1 MTHRILLAFLL
12 GQLFSCQT
20 PEKPIET
27 NPAVGKYIYAFTS
40 GTISKNDPILIKLA
54 NPYQGNVAVGQEL
67 AENILE
73 FSPDIHGKLFL
84 RDASTLEFVKSESMP
99 SGQDYV
105 ATLHLDRLLD
115 DVESE
120 LNKIQFEFSVI
131 KQDLDFY
138 IEGIE
143 PVSDSDLTKVKLKAR
158 ILFADAIETEE
169 VKAALSAKQRGNT
182 LSIAA
187 QQTGGREYTIT
198 VDGLQRLE
206 SASELVFEWDFSDL
220 DLQGEEVTEIPS
232 ISDFKV
238 LSMGIEPNVQELKIL
253 FSDPIAEQDLNGLIS
268 IEHAV
273 DLKFDIDGAQVTVF
287 TNDVIFGDRLV
298 EVSGSVRN
306 KANKAM
312 GDDYSKV
319 VRFAIEKPDV
329 KLLGD
334 KNIIPMS
341 GSNLLMPFEAVGLN
355 AVDVYVTKIFSNNIL
370 QYFQSNDYGGSYQL
384 SRVGKHI
391 YRKHIDLSS
400 AVATGLY
407 NKQRYFVDIADIVK
421 SDPGALYEVDIRFKK
436 EYSLYDCGNEE
447 STLNDAE
454 VKDGWVTDGEYFV
467 DDYWAN
473 VPYNWRER
481 ENPCHGAYY
490 NRYQTSKKTTV
501 MATDIGL
508 IVKAG
513 NDNKMLV
520 VANSLTTA
528 EPISGAKIR
537 VFDFQQ
543 QEICSG
549 STDGRGF
556 VELDLKGKPFVV
568 SASKG
573 KSVSYVKVFP
583 GNALSLSKFRVS
595 GAVVQDGVKGFAY
608 GDRGVWRPGDS
619 LYLNFILDD
628 PAALLPPDY
637 PVKMEIYSPQGQP
650 VKELVQTASV
660 NGFYD
665 FRTHLPEDS
674 ETGNY
679 AANFTIGNRVFRK
692 NLRIET
698 VKPNRLKIELN
709 LDEKGKSTAISGKLK
724 SSWLHGTPGNGLNAK
739 IDVTIKASK
748 TVFDEYPGYHFDNYI
763 SSRLTSSDMNVF
775 EDKLDENGEASFRF
789 DVDES
794 VKKAPGRVKASF
806 TTKVF
811 EPGGNFSIDYFTSPY
826 DPYSTYVGAR
836 IPESKLWGGALET
849 EKDHEIE
856 LVSLTADGKLSKS
869 QKVKVSLF
877 KVDHR
882 WWYDNYSSGDY
893 NYINTSSYNLVD
905 RDTINLLDGTGAY
918 PIRVE
923 NSNWGRYLL
932 EVHDLASG
940 HKSVQFVF
948 FDWPYWMRS
957 NKQGGEASSIL
968 GFSTDKDSYKVGEK
982 IKVTVPSPE
991 KGKLLLS
998 LENGTEIIDTKWI
1011 TPEKGETKIEIE
1023 ATTAMAPNAY
1033 IHISLIQPHSQT
1045 VNDRPMRMY
1054 GVIPVDVIDEATKLE
1069 PIIKTAEVFRPE
1081 SKADISVKE
1090 ANGKPMT
1097 YTLAVVDEGL
1107 LGITRF
1113 NTPNPWDAFFAKE
1126 ALGVRTWDF
1135 YDQVIGAI
1143 AQKNP
1148 NVFAIGGDGEA
1159 MDPGKQKAIR
1169 FKPMVRFLGPFT
1181 IAANESKKHQ
1191 IDIPNYVGAV
1201 RVMVVAG
1208 NGAAYGNAES
1218 EVPVRSKLMVLGTLP
1233 RVASPT
1239 EKIHVPVNVF
1249 AMEDGIESVDV
1260 SIRTNEL
1267 LTVKGSKQKSIQ
1279 FDKPGDQLVDFEI
1292 ETSKTTGIAKVF
1304 IEARSESEKSTYE
1317 IEFDVRSPNPNYT
1330 EVIDTL
1336 LNKGGTW
1343 KFSEELFGVKGS
1355 NKAVLELSV
1364 LPPLN
1369 LSKRLDYLIQY
1380 PHGCVEQITSSAFPQ
1395 ISLHRLVELS
1405 TSQKVSI
1412 DKNVQEVIR
1421 RYSHYQTSDGGFGYW
1436 PGSTQASEWGTNY
1449 AGHFM
1454 LQAEKRGYYIPS
1466 NLKNQWISYQREM
1479 ARKWPNTTTG
1489 IYTYGER
1496 IQAYRL
1502 FTLALADQPNFGAM
1516 NTLKSKKNLDATAHW
1531 ILALAYAESG
1541 EIDIAKKM
1549 VEDYSDRIPRYNEL
1563 GHTYGNPTRDAGF
1576 VLQALNLLNEKER
1589 AASVAQS
1596 IATIIGSETWL
1607 STQTLGMTLVALAE
1621 YIGEDEMEAGLKGSL
1636 IQNGDQIDFNT
1647 GKSLVQQELALSGNK
1662 VTGSVSSSSE
1672 QPLYA
1677 RLLISGKPLISKEV
1691 RKANK
1696 LRMEIR
1702 YVDMNYRTIDVS
1714 SIEQG
1719 TDFIA
1724 EVRISNPEYAG
1735 TLHELA
1741 LTQVF
1746 PSGWEIM
1753 NPRMV
1758 GELSGSQNTPDYQD
1772 VRDDRVHSYFS
1783 LREGKSKTFRI
1794 QLNATYKG
1802 KYYLPAVKC
1811 APMYDES
1818 IIAVEPGKWVEVK

>member
-1 MTHRILLAFLL
+1 MIHRILLALLFGALL
-12 GQLFSCQT
+12 GCQNS
-20 PEKPIET
+20 EQPIET

-54 NPYQGNVAVGQEL
+54 NPYQGTVAVGQEL

-73 FSPDIHGKLFL
+73 FSPNIDGKLFL
-84 RDASTLEFVKSESMP
+84 RDASTLEFVRTNPMK
-99 SGQDYV
+99 SGQSYV

-115 DVESE
+115 DVETE
-120 LNKIQFEFSVI
+120 FVEVQFEFSVI
-131 KQDLDFY
+131 RQDLDFY
-138 IEGIE
+138 VEGIE
-143 PVSDSDLTKVKLKAR
+143 PVSDGDLSQVNLKAR
-158 ILFADAIETEE
+158 ILFADGIEPED
-169 VKAALSAKQRGNT
+169 VKKGLSASQNGET
-182 LSIAA
+182 LAVSPIQAGSREFTLKV
-187 QQTGGREYTIT
+187 TGVERM
-198 VDGLQRLE
+198 E
-206 SASELVFEWDFSDL
+206 SASEVVFEWDFDGGE
-220 DLQGEEVTEIPS
+220 LQGEYAAQIPS

-238 LSMGIEPNVQELKIL
+238 LHIGTSTNLQELNIL

-268 IEHAV
+268 IEHV
-273 DLKFDIDGAQVTVF
+273 SDVKFDIAGSQVKVYT
-287 TNDVIFGDRLV
+287 DAVIFGDRLV
-298 EVSGSVRN
+298 EISGTIRN
-306 KANKAM
+306 MANKAM
-312 GDDYSKV
+312 GEDYSKV
-319 VRFAIEKPDV
+319 VRFAVEKPDV
-329 KLLGD
+329 SLISD

-341 GSNLLMPFEAVGLN
+341 GSNLLMPFEAVGLK
-355 AVDVYVTKIFSNNIL
+355 AVDVYITKIYNNNVL
-370 QYFQSNDYGGSYQL
+370 QYFQANDYGGSYQL

-400 AVATGLY
+400 AAATGLY
-407 NKQRYFVDIADIVK
+407 SKQRYFVDIADIVE

-436 EYSLYDCGNEE
+436 AYALYDCGTEE
-447 STLNDAE
+447 STLTDAE
-454 VKDGWVTDGEYFV
+454 IKDGWITDGEYYV

-513 NDNKMLV
+513 NDDKILV
-520 VANSLTTA
+520 VANSLTSSD
-528 EPISGAKIR
+528 PISGAVVK
-537 VFDFQQ
+537 VYDFQQ

-549 STDGRGF
+549 TTDSRGF
-556 VELDLKGKPFVV
+556 ANLDLKGNPFVV
-568 SASKG
+568 TAQKG
-573 KSVSYVKVFP
+573 ESISYLKVLP
-583 GNALSLSKFRVS
+583 GNALSLSKFQVS

-619 LYLNFILDD
+619 LYLHFILDD
-628 PAALLPPDY
+628 PSNLLPADY
-637 PVKMEIYSPQGQP
+637 PVKMEVISPQGQS
-650 VKELVQTASV
+650 VKELVQTASL

-665 FRTHLPEDS
+665 FRTHLNEDS

-679 AANFTIGNRVFRK
+679 SALFTIGNRTFRK

-709 LDEKGKSTAISGKLK
+709 LDEKSKSKAISGNLK
-724 SSWLHGTPGNGLNAK
+724 SSWLHGTPGNGLKAK
-739 IDVTIKASK
+739 VDVTIKASK
-748 TVFDEYPGYHFDNYI
+748 TVFDKYPGYHFDNFI
-763 SSRLTSSDMNVF
+763 SASLASSDMNVY
-775 EDKLDENGEASFRF
+775 EGKLDKNGEASFRF
-789 DVDES
+789 EVDET
-794 VKKAPGRVKASF
+794 VQKAPGRVKASF

-826 DPYSTYVGAR
+826 DPYSTYAGAR

-856 LVSLTADGKLSKS
+856 LVSLTSNGDLVKA
-869 QKVKVSLF
+869 QKVRVSLF

-893 NYINTSSYNLVD
+893 NYINTSSYNLLK
-905 RDTINLLDGTGAY
+905 RDTILLGDGTGSY
-918 PIRVE
+918 PVRVE
-923 NSNWGRYLL
+923 NKDWGRYLL
-932 EVHDLASG
+932 EVHDLTSG

-968 GFSTDKDSYKVGEK
+968 GFSTDKDSYKVGEI

-998 LENGTEIIDTKWI
+998 LENGTEIIGSKWL
-1011 TPEKGETKIEIE
+1011 TPKKGETKIEIE

-1033 IHISLIQPHSQT
+1033 IHISLIQPHNQSL
-1045 VNDRPMRMY
+1045 NDRPMRMY
-1054 GVIPVDVIDEATKLE
+1054 GVIPVDVIDESTRLE
-1069 PIIKTAEVFRPE
+1069 PIISSPEVFRPE
-1081 SKADISVKE
+1081 SKAEVSVKE

-1097 YTLAVVDEGL
+1097 YTLAIVDEGL

-1113 NTPNPWDAFFAKE
+1113 KTPNPWDAFYSKE

-1148 NVFAIGGDGEA
+1148 HVFAIGGDGEA

-1169 FKPMVRFLGPFT
+1169 FKPMVRFLGPFEL
-1181 IAANESKKHQ
+1181 APNESKNHH

-1208 NGAAYGNAES
+1208 NGDAYGNAES

-1239 EKIHVPVNVF
+1239 EKIYVPVNVF
-1249 AMEDGIESVDV
+1249 AMEEGIETVDV
-1260 SIRTNEL
+1260 SIQTNDL
-1267 LTVKGSKQKSIQ
+1267 LTISGAKQKSIR

-1292 ETSKTTGIAKVF
+1292 ETGTTTGIAKVL
-1304 IEARSESEKSTYE
+1304 IEARSGSEKSTYE
-1317 IEFDVRSPNPNYT
+1317 IEFDVRSPNPYYT
-1330 EVIDTL
+1330 EVIDTVL
-1336 LNKGGTW
+1336 TKGSQCS
-1343 KFSEELFGVKGS
+1343 FSEELFGVNGS
-1355 NKAVLELSV
+1355 NKAVIELSV

-1380 PHGCVEQITSSAFPQ
+1380 PHGCIEQITSSAFPQ
-1395 ISLHRLVELS
+1395 ISLHKLVELN

-1421 RYSHYQTSDGGFGYW
+1421 RYSQYQTTEGGFGYW
-1436 PGSTQASEWGTNY
+1436 PGSRHASEWGTNY

-1466 NLKNQWISYQREM
+1466 NLKNQWLQYQRDM
-1479 ARKWPNTTTG
+1479 ARKWPNTTSG
-1489 IYTYGER
+1489 IYTYGDR
-1496 IQAYRL
+1496 VQAYRL
-1502 FTLALADQPNFGAM
+1502 FTLALANQANFGAM
-1516 NTLKSKKNLDATAHW
+1516 NTLKSKKNLDPTAHW
-1531 ILALAYAESG
+1531 ILALAYAQSG
-1541 EIDIAKKM
+1541 EMDIAKRM
-1549 VEDYSDRIPRYNEL
+1549 VKDFSDRIPSYREL
-1563 GHTYGNPTRDAGF
+1563 GQTYGSSTRDAGF
-1576 VLQALNLLNEKER
+1576 VLQTLNLVNDQER
-1589 AASVAQS
+1589 AANVARS
-1596 IATIIGSETWL
+1596 IASTIGSETWL
-1607 STQTLGMTLVALAE
+1607 NTQTLGYTLVALSD
-1621 YIGEDEMEAGLKGSL
+1621 YVGEDNLTSGLKGKIL
-1636 IQNGDQIDFNT
+1636 QNGDAIDFNT
-1647 GKSLVQQELALSGNK
+1647 GKSLVQNELRLEGDAVSGR
-1662 VTGSVSSSSE
+1662 VYSDSE
-1672 QPLYA
+1672 QPLYV
-1677 RLLISGKPLISKEV
+1677 RLILSGKPLISREV
-1691 RKANK
+1691 KKANK

-1702 YVDMNYRTIDVS
+1702 YYDMNYRTIDIA

-1724 EVRISNPEYAG
+1724 EVRITNPEYAG

-1802 KYYLPAVKC
+1802 KFYLPAVKC

-1818 IIAVEPGKWVEVK
+1818 IIAVEPGRWVEVK